1 VGRPPYQVV
10 YRLYLIAEDRWA
22 EIDGTYA
29 HVNLLRLPI
38 YRFLNCV
45 YTWCIE
51 HLDPSKREEWDTL
64 LLAPLPG
71 REKEVSEVQVEQEG
85 AAFMALMQS
94 GLQGISVGPEGG

>member
-1 VGRPPYQVV
+1 
-10 YRLYLIAEDRWA
+10 
-22 EIDGTYA
+22 
-29 HVNLLRLPI
+29 
-38 YRFLNCV
+38 
-45 YTWCIE
+45 
-51 HLDPSKREEWDTL
+51 L